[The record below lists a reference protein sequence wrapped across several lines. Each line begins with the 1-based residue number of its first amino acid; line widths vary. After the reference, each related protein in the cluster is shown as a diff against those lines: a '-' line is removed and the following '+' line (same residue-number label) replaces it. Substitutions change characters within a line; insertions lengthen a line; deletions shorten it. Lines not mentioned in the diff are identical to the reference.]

1 MQEVYRN
8 FPKRMSPSGV
18 AILRQDIVESLGF
31 QLMALLIELR
41 GLDLSFEFKHG
52 DLGVSENRGP

>member
-1 MQEVYRN
+1 
-8 FPKRMSPSGV
+8 MSPSGV